1 MVSQKKLSN
10 SAPMVDVQT
19 EPGRASGDMAQQ
31 ERTQSSPL
39 RIPGSWS
46 VKVTFLTS
54 SGPGIPGT
62 EPHWW
67 IAVFT
72 GTSSI
77 SPETGYVPAPPN
89 TLIVRSNQDAHSMG
103 TWNASSADTAT
114 FSLVM
119 QLFQSGIWK
128 GNLNIYAPE
137 LLISSDN
144 NTFTTPSTNPVQAI
158 QYNARGNEIGQ
169 ATISLQGTRIPI
181 AAADELPIQ
190 S

>member
-1 MVSQKKLSN
+1 MLSQNASSN
-10 SAPMVDVQT
+10 SAPMFDVQMQ
-19 EPGRASGDMAQQ
+19 SGKVSDDIVQ
-31 ERTQSSPL
+31 RGPSIPL

-54 SGPGIPGT
+54 SGPDIPGT
-62 EPHWW
+62 RPHWW

-72 GTSSI
+72 GISSI
-77 SPETGYVPAPPN
+77 SPEISYVPAPPN
-89 TLIVRSNQDAHSMG
+89 ILIVRSNQDTHSMG

-119 QLFQSGIWK
+119 QMFQAGVWK

-137 LLISSDN
+137 LLISSES
-144 NTFTTPSTNPVQAI
+144 NTFTTPSTNPVQAV
-158 QYNARGNEIGQ
+158 QYDTSGIEVGQ
-169 ATISLQGTRIPI
+169 ASISLVGTRIPI
-181 AAADELPIQ
+181 AAADMLPIQ